1 MLVYRYGYLALF
13 RNVGGT
19 RPGGTRFEDITE
31 KAGLRRWVNSNGAIW
46 LDYDRDGWPDI
57 VKTNFSDDT
66 NNLYHNDRK
75 GEFTDVA
82 GAAGIGQIKVSK
94 GQVAVEREGKTLS
107 GAVGTRLETADT
119 VRTGADGSVGITM
132 DDDSLLSVGPNS
144 VLSLERYTF
153 DPTTNRGRF
162 DSALNKGTL
171 AVISGFTCASASR
184 IVTRTSTMA
193 LARSADGKIW
203 RSRPL

>member
-1 MLVYRYGYLALF
+1 MSGSFMRVGRGSVLVAALSLATL
-13 RNVGGT
+13 
-19 RPGGTRFEDITE
+19 
-31 KAGLRRWVNSNGAIW
+31 
-46 LDYDRDGWPDI
+46 
-57 VKTNFSDDT
+57 
-66 NNLYHNDRK
+66 
-75 GEFTDVA
+75 A
-82 GAAGIGQIKVSK
+82 GAAEIGQIKVSK

-144 VLSLERYTF
+144 VLSLERYVF

-171 AVISGFTCASASR
+171 AVISGRIAKQSPDAMTVRTPTAVLGVRGTEFVVSAN
-184 IVTRTSTMA
+184 
-193 LARSADGKIW
+193 D
-203 RSRPL
+203 